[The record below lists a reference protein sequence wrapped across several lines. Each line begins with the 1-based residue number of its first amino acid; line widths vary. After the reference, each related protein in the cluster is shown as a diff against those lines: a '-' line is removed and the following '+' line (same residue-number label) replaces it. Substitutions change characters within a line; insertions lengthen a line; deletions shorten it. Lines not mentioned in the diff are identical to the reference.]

1 MTTICILLLSDKKY
15 SQMIFNKKIIALFII
30 SLSLFVIVSSGVFDK
45 ISNDISVML
54 FNWLGYTNKWSRTF
68 GPSWFVNLNDN
79 LSSFGSK
86 EVVLIFSLIFFSYL
100 VLNNKKN
107 YAIEFLLMIFSSV
120 IFIITIKVM
129 ISGMDS
135 FSLSKLYSDT
145 LGNYPSGHTF
155 ISTVLYITIAFYLA
169 KNENYYKL
177 KYFYFIS
184 AVFLILITGIARILG
199 AQHTLT
205 DVIGGWTLG
214 VCWLTFLRMISLKIN
229 EKA

>member
-1 MTTICILLLSDKKY
+1 
-15 SQMIFNKKIIALFII
+15 MIFNKKIIALFII